1 MSEVKKST
9 DGTYMYERFGQKI
22 SMCMAILCNEER
34 RKTCV
39 WHKRWLADRSGIHSY
54 FGESSRKCDYYKP
67 IE

>member
-1 MSEVKKST
+1 
-9 DGTYMYERFGQKI
+9 
-22 SMCMAILCNEER
+22 MCIAILCNEER